1 MTGDPADDDDTA
13 AQAAGE
19 DAIPRPG
26 VARLDW
32 RSRVAVTA
40 GTVVIRSLAAT
51 WRFRQLNYE
60 PVGAFRA
67 QRRAAIYAFWHA
79 QMLPFL
85 ALHRNANAAVLVSVH
100 RDGERIVHAAARF
113 GFRAIRGSTSRG
125 AAGALRGLVRALQ
138 DGLEVV
144 VTPDG
149 PRGPAEQFAAGTLI
163 AAQQTGVPVVL
174 MAAAAHRAWRLG
186 SWDRF
191 IIPKPWTRITVAY
204 SEPLPVAGSSPR
216 DAAAAA
222 ADFQA
227 RLIALNEAAQRD
239 VAHAVADARA
249 AHAH

>member
-1 MTGDPADDDDTA
+1 MNDVLGDEGDGTPPP
-13 AQAAGE
+13 AGE
-19 DAIPRPG
+19 GTG
-26 VARLDW
+26 VVPPAGRLDW
-32 RSRVAVTA
+32 RSRVAVAA
-40 GTVVIRSLAAT
+40 GTAVIRILAAT
-51 WRFRQLNYE
+51 WRFRQLDYE

-85 ALHRNANAAVLVSVH
+85 ALHRNENAAVLVSVH
-100 RDGERIVHAAARF
+100 RDGERITHAAARF

-163 AAQQTGVPVVL
+163 AAQQAGVPVVL

-191 IIPKPWTRITVAY
+191 MIPKPWTRITVAY
-204 SEPLPVAGSSPR
+204 SEPMPVTGSSPR
-216 DAAAAA
+216 EAAAAA

-227 RLIALNEAAQRD
+227 RLIALNQKAA
-239 VAHAVADARA
+239 ADAA
-249 AHAH
+249 YG

>member
-1 MTGDPADDDDTA
+1 MNNGVNNGGNDGGSEGVNDVQDTSSGGAASAGERTA
-13 AQAAGE
+13 APATT
-19 DAIPRPG
+19 
-26 VARLDW
+26 RLDW
-32 RSRVAVTA
+32 RSRVAVATGTA
-40 GTVVIRSLAAT
+40 VIRSLAAT

-100 RDGERIVHAAARF
+100 RDGERITHAAARF

-149 PRGPAEQFAAGTLI
+149 PRGPARKIQEGIIYLAQVSGRPIVPISNFAHWKIHL
-163 AAQQTGVPVVL
+163 
-174 MAAAAHRAWRLG
+174 R

-191 IIPKPWTRITVAY
+191 QI
-204 SEPLPVAGSSPR
+204 PLPFAKCELYDNDPIFVPR
-216 DAAAAA
+216 NATEAEREQLR
-222 ADFQA
+222 F
-227 RLIALNEAAQRD
+227 RLEESMRVITPD
-239 VAHAVADARA
+239 
-249 AHAH
+249 

>member
-1 MTGDPADDDDTA
+1 MTGDP
-13 AQAAGE
+13 
-19 DAIPRPG
+19 P
-26 VARLDW
+26 LDW
-32 RSRVAVTA
+32 RSRVTVAA

-67 QRRAAIYAFWHA
+67 QKRAAIYAFWHA

-113 GFRAIRGSTSRG
+113 GFRAIRGSTRRG

-149 PRGPAEQFAAGTLI
+149 PRGPAEQFAA
-163 AAQQTGVPVVL
+163 V
-174 MAAAAHRAWRLG
+174 G
-186 SWDRF
+186 SF
-191 IIPKPWTRITVAY
+191 A
-204 SEPLPVAGSSPR
+204 
-216 DAAAAA
+216 DAAVVGSAIVETIERNPGTET
-222 ADFQA
+222 QS
-227 RLIALNEAAQRD
+227 
-239 VAHAVADARA
+239 VAEFIQSLVVRR
-249 AHAH
+249 

>member
-1 MTGDPADDDDTA
+1 MNDLLRDEGDGTA
-13 AQAAGE
+13 AAGGAS
-19 DAIPRPG
+19 DG
-26 VARLDW
+26 VSPPSGRLDW
-32 RSRVAVTA
+32 RSRGAVAA
-40 GTVVIRSLAAT
+40 GTAVIRGLAAT

-100 RDGERIVHAAARF
+100 RDGERIAHAAARF

-163 AAQQTGVPVVL
+163 AAQQAGVPVVL

-191 IIPKPWTRITVAY
+191 MIPQPWSRITVAY
-204 SEPLPVAGSSPR
+204 SEPMPVTGTSPR
-216 DAAAAA
+216 EAAAAA
-222 ADFQA
+222 ADFQT
-227 RLIALNEAAQRD
+227 RLIALNQVAAAD
-239 VAHAVADARA
+239 VARG
-249 AHAH
+249 

>member
-1 MTGDPADDDDTA
+1 MSDVPDASGGPSPAA
-13 AQAAGE
+13 A
-19 DAIPRPG
+19 DG
-26 VARLDW
+26 VIAPTPAKRLDW
-32 RSRVAVTA
+32 RSRVAVAA
-40 GTVVIRSLAAT
+40 GTSLIRVLAAT

-60 PVGAFRA
+60 PVAAFRA
-67 QRRAAIYAFWHA
+67 ERRAAIYAFWHA

-100 RDGERIVHAAARF
+100 RDGERITHAAARF

-163 AAQQTGVPVVL
+163 AAQQAGVPVVL
-174 MAAAAHRAWRLG
+174 MAAAARRAWRLG

-191 IIPKPWTRITVAY
+191 MIPQPWTRITVAY
-204 SEPLPVAGSSPR
+204 SEPIPVTGSSPR
-216 DAAAAA
+216 EAAAAA

-227 RLIALNEAAQRD
+227 RLIALNQAAASD
-239 VAHAVADARA
+239 VANG
-249 AHAH
+249 

>member
-1 MTGDPADDDDTA
+1 VTGARDGSDEASPTDGESIHAPAA
-13 AQAAGE
+13 
-19 DAIPRPG
+19 RP
-26 VARLDW
+26 LDW
-32 RSRVAVTA
+32 RSRVAVAA
-40 GTVVIRSLAAT
+40 GTAVIRSLAAT

-100 RDGERIVHAAARF
+100 RDGERITHAAARF

-163 AAQQTGVPVVL
+163 AAQQAGVPVVL
-174 MAAAAHRAWRLG
+174 MAAAARRAWRLG

-191 IIPKPWTRITVAY
+191 MIPKPWTRITVAY
-204 SEPLPVAGSSPR
+204 SEPIAVGGSSPR
-216 DAAAAA
+216 EAAAAA

-227 RLIALNEAAQRD
+227 RLIALNRA
-239 VAHAVADARA
+239 AVADVARE
-249 AHAH
+249 